1 MNPGIAELF
10 RSAKVTEPQTAGGL
24 TIFGLRTEGSSKLN
38 YTTLDDA
45 LKSETLTITEIS
57 EGGSV
62 PTLKL
67 SNKTGRHVFLMA
79 GEQLIGSKQNRVLNT
94 SLLVEVD
101 AEIPIPVS
109 CVEQGRWS
117 YRSEKFTSHGTSSPG
132 ELRKIMSSDV
142 SRFYLTNAAPVS
154 DQGVFGPRW
163 PRSQLS

>member
-1 MNPGIAELF
+1 M
-10 RSAKVTEPQTAGGL
+10 R
-24 TIFGLRTEGSSKLN
+24 
-38 YTTLDDA
+38 

-67 SNKTGRHVFLMA
+67 SNKTGQRVFLMA

-94 SLLVEVD
+94 SLLVEAD

-132 ELRKIMSSDV
+132 ELRKMMSRDV
-142 SRFYLTNAAPVS
+142 SRYYLINAAPAS
-154 DQGVFGPRW
+154 DQGMSGRRW
-163 PRSQLS
+163 PRSQPVWARARILGRWNRSTRIMVLSSKRKRRS